1 MRRHTRPITRASRTA
16 RAAALVAAMA
26 MIAGACGGDDGDD
39 TAPVVTESPVDEPD
53 PDEAPDVDDGPDESD
68 EPAPEPDEAPATTAA
83 PDEPAAD
90 EGPRQGGEMVVATL
104 FDSFGFDPVKVV
116 GGIADGTVSGAV
128 FESLM
133 TYDDDANV
141 VPWLAA
147 SLETDDFQTWTLG
160 LRPDVEFSDGTPLDA
175 EAVKYNLERHQD
187 ISLLSRGILNALN
200 MEEIT
205 VADDTTLEIRLRF
218 PWPAFPE
225 TLVGPLGIVGS
236 PTALEADPEAFNRNP
251 VGAGPYLVTE
261 WIPGDHITL
270 DRNPN
275 YYGADEGRPYLDR
288 IDLRLVLDTQTRQ
301 ASVQSG
307 EIHLAQSTNGAEVVF
322 ADERGLVGFP
332 VEGPGIT
339 IQMNTQSAP
348 FDDVRIRRAAL
359 QALDRETIF
368 DVVFEE
374 AGQYPPNNFLISNDS
389 EFSAH
394 GEIDYPEHDP
404 AAAAAL
410 VAEYEAE
417 HGPVSFTWQCHT
429 QPDLVNMSQV
439 VQQMWSQAGMEVE
452 IEIVDQ
458 QTLVGNIF
466 QRNYEIACFGAVG
479 QEDPDLAFYGTL
491 HSASPTNT
499 VGYENPEVDAAL
511 DTGRQSADPDE
522 RREAYMIVQ
531 QALADDVPL
540 FQAVTSPWG
549 WFGTDAVGG
558 MSTLRNG
565 IFDTSK
571 LYLRD

>member
-1 MRRHTRPITRASRTA
+1 MRRVLRSDRRTSGGTRAVA
-16 RAAALVAAMA
+16 VLAAAALVVA
-26 MIAGACGGDDGDD
+26 ACGGDDD
-39 TAPVVTESPVDEPD
+39 TADVT
-53 PDEAPDVDDGPDESD
+53 
-68 EPAPEPDEAPATTAA
+68 PAVTEAPATDDTDTVDDTVDDTDTDTPTDTDV
-83 PDEPAAD
+83 PDEPVAD
-90 EGPRQGGEMVVATL
+90 EGPQQGGELVVGTL
-104 FDSFGFDPVKVV
+104 FDSFGFDPVKIV
-116 GGIADGTVSGAV
+116 GGIADGTLSGAV

-133 TYDDDANV
+133 TYDEDANV

-147 SLETDDFQTWTLG
+147 SLDTDDFQTWTFG
-160 LRPDVEFSDGTPLDA
+160 LRPGVVFSDGTPLDA

-205 VADDTTLEIRLRF
+205 VVDETTLEVRLRF

-225 TLVGPLGIVGS
+225 TLVGPLGVVGS

-270 DRNPN
+270 DRNPD

-288 IDLRLVLDTQTRQ
+288 INLRLVLDTQTRQ

-307 EIHLAQSTNGAEVVF
+307 ELHLAQSTNGAEVVF
-322 ADERGLVGFP
+322 ADERGMVGFP
-332 VEGPGIT
+332 VDGPGIT
-339 IQMNTQSAP
+339 IQMNTEVPP

-359 QALDRETIF
+359 QALDREAIF
-368 DVVFEE
+368 TVVFEG
-374 AGQYPPNNFLISNDS
+374 AGQYPPNNFLLDNDS

-394 GEIDYPEHDP
+394 EEIDYPAHDP
-404 AAAAAL
+404 DTAAAL

-417 HGPVSFTWQCHT
+417 NGPVSFTWQCHT

-439 VQQMWSQAGMEVE
+439 VQQMWSQAGMDVT

-466 QRNYEIACFGAVG
+466 QRNYQIACFGAVG

-499 VGYENPEVDAAL
+499 VGYSNPAVDEAL
-511 DTGRQSADPDE
+511 DIGRQSSDADE
-522 RREAYMIVQ
+522 RYDAYLVVQ

-540 FQAVTSPWG
+540 FKAATSPWG
-549 WFGTDAVGG
+549 WFGRDEVGG
-558 MSTLRNG
+558 MFTLRNG
-565 IFDTSK
+565 IFDTSEV
-571 LYLRD
+571 YLRN